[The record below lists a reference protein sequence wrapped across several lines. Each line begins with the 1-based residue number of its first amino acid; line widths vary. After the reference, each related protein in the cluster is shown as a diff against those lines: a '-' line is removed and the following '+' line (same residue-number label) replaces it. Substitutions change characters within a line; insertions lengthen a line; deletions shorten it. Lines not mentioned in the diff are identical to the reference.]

1 MKYSPSSII
10 RGIRI
15 DDILLFSQFDSVI
28 KNYSGSSLLYASLPF
43 YFRISKCIKCLSV
56 IKVYECHCKDF
67 FFTALAVPKIKI
79 WANFPHFWL
88 ELSEKNKKAAQKLPK
103 KTKKRCACSSSL
115 DYFSQLHP
123 AVQHSRFCSCI
134 RSSRHCNRRPLGPDP
149 LRVTPSENHGKMSS
163 AQTTCQAPFRGAL
176 G

>member
-1 MKYSPSSII
+1 MQQFEIQPIFYHSWNSN
-10 RGIRI
+10 RRY
-15 DDILLFSQFDSVI
+15 SQFDSVI

-88 ELSEKNKKAAQKLPK
+88 ELSEKNKKAAQKTPQK
-103 KTKKRCACSSSL
+103 KQKNDAHVPRPWTTSRNCIQQ
-115 DYFSQLHP
+115 FST
-123 AVQHSRFCSCI
+123 A
-134 RSSRHCNRRPLGPDP
+134 D
-149 LRVTPSENHGKMSS
+149 S
-163 AQTTCQAPFRGAL
+163 AATFAAAATAIAGRWDQIHFG
-176 G
+176 